1 MDTAATAGRTVL
13 TGADG
18 TPVMSYV
25 DRSRPGAP
33 MAADARAHGPGAAR
47 AALDRLAGWTVT
59 AADGLA
65 EELVAGGGRPVR
77 RAREMRRDLAGDPP
91 PEGWADELPTPGLRL
106 TGLGTDGEGLGE
118 LFSAFLAAFP
128 EDHPDRRP
136 DRSEADEFALLAAL
150 VGGRALGPVMDL
162 SGLVVDDG
170 DSGAVRVGAALVVND
185 RPDEVPWIGEVFRRP
200 DRRYAGLGGL
210 LLRRALGKAAEQG
223 VPEVGLAVTEGNPA
237 VRSYERLGFRTVGV
251 YSTVRLPAT
260 AL

>member
-1 MDTAATAGRTVL
+1 
-13 TGADG
+13 
-18 TPVMSYV
+18 MSYL
-25 DRSRPGAP
+25 DRSRPGMP

-47 AALDRLAGWTVT
+47 AALERLAGWTVT

-65 EELVAGGGRPVR
+65 GELLAGGAQEVR
-77 RAREMRRDLAGDPP
+77 RAREMRRDLADDPP
-91 PEGWADELPTPGLRL
+91 PEGWADEEPGPGLRL
-106 TGLGTDGEGLGE
+106 AALGSGGDGLGE

-128 EDHPDRRP
+128 QDHPDRRP
-136 DRSEADEFALLAAL
+136 ERSEADEFALLAAL

-162 SGLVVDDG
+162 SGLVVDDDG
-170 DSGAVRVGAALVVND
+170 GRGGTGGVRVGAALVVND

-210 LLRRALGKAAEQG
+210 LLRRALGRAAERG
-223 VPEVGLAVTEGNPA
+223 LPEVGLAVTEGNPA
-237 VRSYERLGFRTVGV
+237 VRSYERLGFRTAGV

>member
-1 MDTAATAGRTVL
+1 
-13 TGADG
+13 
-18 TPVMSYV
+18 MSYV

-33 MAADARAHGPGAAR
+33 TAADARAHGPGAAR
-47 AALDRLAGWTVT
+47 AALEHLAGWTVT

-65 EELVAGGGRPVR
+65 EELVAGGGQAVR

-91 PEGWADELPTPGLRL
+91 PREWADERPGPGLRL
-106 TGLGTDGEGLGE
+106 APLGTGGDGLGE

-136 DRSEADEFALLAAL
+136 ERSEADEFALLAAL

-170 DSGAVRVGAALVVND
+170 GEGGGPRVGAALVVND

-210 LLRRALGKAAEQG
+210 LLRRALGRAAEQG
-223 VPEVGLAVTEGNPA
+223 LPEVGLAVTEGNPA

-251 YSTVRLPAT
+251 YSTVRLPTT